1 MVVGP
6 MAACRARRSTSW
18 ATSDAAAR
26 ANFRKAIAKDP
37 NNWLL
42 WADLATVST
51 HGAWRAPARRALE
64 LNPLAPELG
73 AFRQALGVKG

>member
-1 MVVGP
+1 MGNFK
-6 MAACRARRSTSW
+6 
-18 ATSDAAAR
+18 AAR

-42 WADLATVST
+42 WDDLASAST
-51 HGAWRAPARRALE
+51 RGTWQAPARRALE